1 MLDENLPTFYL
12 KPSKDSHLSTV
23 YLLQY
28 GNEPDPAYS
37 LRHPDPSTPESKNRF
52 AAALYDPYVPDVV
65 YGEVLIIPEWTQPTL
80 SAEAIRQ
87 NNGVTPP
94 PEPIL
99 PNRFTIHL
107 YNPDQTVTVHY
118 KQKSW
123 NSPASW
129 SFEMPQH
136 SFREPTGSTLDRSQI
151 DPAAA
156 DTTPKLRFSWRKDSK
171 LSKDMTCYLR
181 GKTSAI
187 PETKT
192 KSKEPDITVSIFKSL
207 RELTLYEP
215 NLYRVEME
223 DFKGLEVVLMLGAIT
238 IRDVYFASPK
248 EAFRLSRHNSPAAS
262 PTTNSPTGPP
272 PAIATR
278 PPPTR
283 PAPLKTDIPPAPRPQ
298 PPPQQLPPPQ
308 QPQNN
313 QPPLTKSQ
321 EQARREEERRTR
333 KLLEEE
339 EKARRKE
346 EEKARRKRQV
356 EVDKETRRL
365 QRLYGEEERK
375 ARAQTPLPTLP
386 ERPAPGQHA
395 SVPGPSQRPHPRPH
409 PHPHFHPRYNQ
420 GPPSVSHGGSRPY
433 LQIPGQMSTA
443 SLLTPP
449 PMMGA
454 QPGPKPNLQNKRSSF
469 FGLRR
474 TSEEGKLTKKR
485 SSMF

>member
-1 MLDENLPTFYL
+1 MLDESLPTFYL
-12 KPSKDSHLSTV
+12 KPSKDTHLLSI

-28 GNEPDPAYS
+28 GNEPEPAYS
-37 LRHPDPSTPESKNRF
+37 LRYPDPSSPESRNRF
-52 AAALYDPYVPDVV
+52 AAALYDPWVPDVV

-87 NNGVTPP
+87 NGGVSPP

-99 PNRFTIHL
+99 PSRFTIHL
-107 YNPDQTVTVHY
+107 YNPDQQVVVHY
-118 KQKSW
+118 KPKTW

-136 SFREPTGSTLDRSQI
+136 SFREPTGSSLDRVQV

-181 GKTSAI
+181 GKTSAL
-187 PETKT
+187 PEAKA

-248 EAFRLSRHNSPAAS
+248 EAFRISRHNSLAAS
-262 PTTNSPTGPP
+262 PTTNSPTAPSP
-272 PAIATR
+272 VTNR
-278 PPPTR
+278 PPTR
-283 PAPLKTDIPPAPRPQ
+283 PPALATNIPPAPQPAPTHQ
-298 PPPQQLPPPQ
+298 PPNRSPQ
-308 QPQNN
+308 
-313 QPPLTKSQ
+313 LTKQQ
-321 EQARREEERRTR
+321 EQARQEEERRTMR
-333 KLLEEE
+333 LLEEE

-346 EEKARRKRQV
+346 EEKARRKRQG

-365 QRLYGEEERK
+365 QKLYGEEEKK
-375 ARAQTPLPTLP
+375 ARAQTPSLPP
-386 ERPAPGQHA
+386 RP
-395 SVPGPSQRPHPRPH
+395 SVPQVQASGPSQRPHPH
-409 PHPHFHPRYNQ
+409 PHPRYNQ
-420 GPPSVSHGGSRPY
+420 GPPSMSHGGSRPY
-433 LQIPGQMSTA
+433 LQLPGQMSTTT
-443 SLLTPP
+443 LLTPP
-449 PMMGA
+449 TMGPQSA
-454 QPGPKPNLQNKRSSF
+454 PKPQLQNKRSSF

-474 TSEEGKLTKKR
+474 VSDEGKLTKKR